1 MDREQF
7 WALIEAAKAATGGD
21 CQAQTA
27 QLVAVLRQR
36 SVGEILAYDRVELEL
51 MAESYCWDPWGAAYL
66 INGGCSDDGFDYFRG
81 WLLTQGRAT
90 WEAAVA
96 DPDSLAAH
104 PQIRA
109 RSRQGMWAG
118 SLWCEHILGAA
129 YEAYEAVTGRE
140 FTVEV
145 AAETPSDAAN
155 QDGEFSMGEDFNFDD
170 AQEMRRRYPRL
181 WALCGWDEAS
191 SAPP

>member
-7 WALIEAAKAATGGD
+7 WALIEAAKAASGGD
-21 CQAQTA
+21 CKRQAA
-27 QLVAVLRQR
+27 QLVAALRQR
-36 SVGEILAYDRVELEL
+36 SPDDILAYHRVELEL
-51 MAESYCWDPWGAAYL
+51 MAESYRWDLWGAAYL

-104 PQIRA
+104 PQVRA
-109 RSRQGMWAG
+109 RSRQEAWAG
-118 SLWCEHILGAA
+118 SLWCERVLGAA
-129 YEAYEAVTGRE
+129 YDAYQAVTGQE

-145 AAETPSDAAN
+145 AAETPLDAAN
-155 QDGEFSMGEDFNFDD
+155 KDGEFSMGEDFDFED
-170 AQEMRRRYPRL
+170 AEEMRQRYPRL
-181 WALCGWDEAS
+181 WAVCGWD
-191 SAPP
+191 